1 MRTKFSKFDKATL
14 NALRSEMQE
23 VMNKYAV
30 KTNLDIT
37 VGNMRFSDA
46 EVTIKVEAKIKGGV
60 TRSDV
65 MLEAMAKSAGLKM
78 TNSNG
83 DTLTGYNSRAKA
95 YPYQYTCGTTG
106 KRYKCSTPQA
116 KMMFA

>member
-1 MRTKFSKFDKATL
+1 MTKYAKFDKSTL
-14 NALRSEMQE
+14 KALRSEMQE

-30 KTNLDIT
+30 KANLDIN

-60 TRSDV
+60 TRSDM

-106 KRYKCSTPQA
+106 KRYKCSPTQA
-116 KMMFA
+116 KMKFAS